1 MHIRS
6 SVMRAGVLAA
16 LSLGVSAASFAQDT
30 TRTRSE
36 QRIRITKESRG
47 EVSIPTRGDS
57 AMRAD
62 SLRRDSLARADSMR
76 ADSVARVERM
86 RQDSIAAVEKARTDS
101 IAAIEKA
108 RADSIAAIETARR
121 DSIAR
126 ADSIAAAEQLRR
138 EQMRNR
144 YLFNGSGWYIGVAG
158 GTARPRDDFEELGY
172 GNGFNIAV
180 PIGWHV
186 PNHLLGFRLDLGY
199 NQFNGGTFNAG
210 GTVPGTIT
218 NPDPKVLSASL
229 NATMRFPVTESRTTA
244 LYLVGGGGLYQFRNF
259 GRTSTLS
266 GLLGND
272 VLDPQDEVNNEETKN
287 KFGWNFG
294 AGVDFGVGPA
304 SIFLESRMENVIAD
318 RNDDVDLADF
328 FGNRS
333 NSVRWLPI
341 VIGVTFR

>member
-6 SVMRAGVLAA
+6 SVLRASVLAA

-30 TRTRSE
+30 TRTSQ

-47 EVSIPTRGDS
+47 EVNLRTRSDS

-62 SLRRDSLARADSMR
+62 SIARADSMR
-76 ADSVARVERM
+76 ADSIRADSIARVERM
-86 RQDSIAAVEKARTDS
+86 KQDSIAAVERARADS
-101 IAAIEKA
+101 LAAIERA
-108 RADSIAAIETARR
+108 RADSIAAIERARR

-144 YLFNGSGWYIGVAG
+144 YLFNGTGWYIGLAG

-186 PNHLLGFRLDLGY
+186 PNHLLGIRLDLGY
-199 NQFNGGTFNAG
+199 SQFNGNSFVTG
-210 GTVPGTIT
+210 GAIPSTVT
-218 NPDPKVLSASL
+218 NPDPRVLSASL
-229 NATMRFPVTESRTTA
+229 NTTMRFPITQARTTA
-244 LYLVGGGGLYQFRNF
+244 LYLVGGGGIYQFRNF
-259 GRTSTLS
+259 GRTSALS
-266 GLLGND
+266 GMLGND
-272 VLDPQDEVNNEETKN
+272 VLDPQDEANNETTKN
-287 KFGWNFG
+287 KLGWNFG
-294 AGVDFGVGPA
+294 GGIDFGVGPA
-304 SIFLESRMENVIAD
+304 SIFLESRIENVIAD
-318 RNDDVDLADF
+318 RGDDVDLADF

-341 VIGVTFR
+341 VLGVTFR